1 MSDPLRNKISKL
13 MSQAQ
18 SDLAELVAFRSVA
31 DSAVEPPTECEK
43 AAQWVV
49 DTFTAAGAEDVTANL
64 TPDGS
69 KTITGSFA
77 GPDGAPTVLLYSHF
91 DVQPGGDPEKWQ
103 SPPFELTE
111 RDGRWYGRGTADC
124 KGNTIAILTALRA
137 LGSEGGADL
146 PVNVK
151 IVVEGSE
158 EQGTGGLD
166 QFVEANPESLR
177 SDAILICDTGNFE
190 LGLPTLTSSLRGI
203 ANVVVNVKTLE
214 GAQHSGVYGGSAP
227 DALTALIKMLSG
239 LTDVNGNTTI
249 DGLDA
254 SQVWDGVEYPPAQF
268 ASDAG
273 VLEGVGLAGDG
284 SVPEMVWARPA
295 VTVLGIDAPS
305 VAGAGNTVSAE
316 ASAKVSVRVP
326 PGMTGEAA
334 RDALARQLESTAPWG
349 AKVTVT
355 SEAVA
360 DPFTAAHGGPAYDAL
375 VAAMSES
382 YGKDVVTQGQGG
394 SIPLC
399 SLLQELYPQAEI
411 MLLGTE
417 EPLCQ
422 IHAPDESVDPSE
434 VEKISLALALF
445 LQRFS
450 APSR

>member
-1 MSDPLRNKISKL
+1 MNNDLQSRI
-13 MSQAQ
+13 
-18 SDLAELVAFRSVA
+18 SDLMPRAKSDLSELVAFRSVA
-31 DSAVEPPTECEK
+31 NTDVEPAEECEK
-43 AAQWVV
+43 AAEWVV
-49 DTFTAAGAEDVTANL
+49 DAFSAAGAKEVTANL

-69 KTITGSFA
+69 KAITGSFA
-77 GPDGAPTVLLYSHF
+77 GPEGAPTVLLYSHF
-91 DVQPGGDPEKWQ
+91 DVQPGLDPALWQ

-124 KGNTIAILTALRA
+124 KGNTISILTALRA
-137 LGSEGGADL
+137 LGSEGGAEL

-151 IVVEGSE
+151 FVVEGSE

-166 QFVEANPESLR
+166 QFVEANPEVLR

-203 ANVVVNVKTLE
+203 ANVVVNVKTLA

-227 DALTALIKMLSG
+227 DALTALIKMLDG
-239 LTDVNGNTTI
+239 LTDENGNTTI
-249 DGLDA
+249 DGLDS
-254 SQVWDGVEYPPAQF
+254 SQVWDGVEYSPEQF
-268 ASDAG
+268 SSDAG

-295 VTVLGIDAPS
+295 VTVLGIDAPT

-326 PGMTGEAA
+326 PGMTGAEA
-334 RDALARQLESTAPWG
+334 RDALTTQLESSAPWG

-360 DPFTAAHGGPAYDAL
+360 DPFVAAHGGPAYDAL
-375 VAAMSES
+375 VSAMAES

-399 SLLQELYPQAEI
+399 NLLQELYPESEI
-411 MLLGTE
+411 MLIGIE

-422 IHAPDESVDPSE
+422 IHAPDESVDPFE
-434 VEKISLALALF
+434 VEKIALALALF
-445 LQRFS
+445 IQRFS

>member
-1 MSDPLRNKISKL
+1 
-13 MSQAQ
+13 MSQAK
-18 SDLAELVAFRSVA
+18 SDLSELVALRSVA
-31 DSAVEPPTECEK
+31 NTDVEPAEECER
-43 AAQWVV
+43 AADWVV
-49 DTFTAAGAEDVTANL
+49 DAFTNAGAAEVKANVTS
-64 TPDGS
+64 DGS
-69 KTITGSFA
+69 KAITGTFP
-77 GPDGAPTVLLYSHF
+77 GPQGAPTVLLYSHY
-91 DVQPGGDPEKWQ
+91 DVQPGLDPALWQ

-111 RDGRWYGRGTADC
+111 RGGRWYGRGAADC
-124 KGNTIAILTALRA
+124 KSNTIAILTALRA
-137 LGSEGGADL
+137 LGSEDGAEL

-151 IVVEGSE
+151 FVVEGSE

-166 QFVEANPESLR
+166 QFVEANPELLR
-177 SDAILICDTGNFE
+177 ADAILICDTGNFE

-227 DALTALIKMLSG
+227 DALTALIQMLAE
-239 LTDVNGNTTI
+239 LTDANGNATI
-249 DGLDA
+249 EGLDA
-254 SQVWDGVEYPPAQF
+254 SQGWDGVEYPPAQF
-268 ASDAG
+268 AADAG

-326 PGMTGEAA
+326 PGMTGADA
-334 RDALARQLESTAPWG
+334 RDALINQLNATAPWG

-360 DPFTAAHGGPAYDAL
+360 DPFTAAHGGPAFDAL
-375 VAAMSES
+375 TAAMGES
-382 YGKDVVTQGQGG
+382 YSRDVVTQGQGG

-399 SLLQELYPQAEI
+399 TLLQQLYPEAEI
-411 MLLGTE
+411 MLLGTQ